1 MQRRAREQGGP
12 TIAEVARAAGVS
24 PQTVSNAL
32 NAPHRLRPETLA
44 NVLHVVD
51 ALGYRPNRAAQS
63 LRTQASRQIGYRILP
78 DRAHTASVL
87 MDRFLHALADAAQ
100 ESGYFLLLFT
110 ARDTAEELATYAELI
125 RAGSVDGFV
134 LSDINS
140 DDARP
145 AALRSLKAPFVSF
158 GRMDNADNGLANQF
172 WVDVDGAAGTE
183 AATEHLV
190 SRGHRRIAFLGM
202 RKGFPPADRRVEGWR
217 RVLRRRGLT
226 SAGFAR
232 SADTIPDATDAAARL
247 LDVAPR
253 PTAIVA
259 ANDTLALGCYLAAR
273 QRRLTVGR
281 DLAVTGFDDS
291 PIGQLASPPLTSIAQ
306 PVTEIGK
313 TVISM
318 LVDRL
323 TDRDPEARSV
333 LLAPTL
339 IVRDSTATRTAM
351 TRN

>member
-12 TIAEVARAAGVS
+12 TIAEVARTAGVS

-32 NAPHRLRPETLA
+32 NAPERLRPATLA
-44 NVLHVVD
+44 NVLQVVD

-63 LRTQASRQIGYRILP
+63 LRTQASRQIGYRITP

-87 MDRFLHALADAAQ
+87 MDQFLHALADAAQ

-134 LSDINS
+134 LSDIDS
-140 DDARP
+140 DDERP
-145 AALRSLKAPFVSF
+145 ATLRSLKAPFVSF
-158 GRMDNADNGLANQF
+158 GRVDNGLANQL
-172 WVDVDGAAGTE
+172 WVDVDGAAGTD
-183 AATEHLV
+183 AVTEHLV
-190 SRGHRRIAFLGM
+190 SLGHRRIAFLSM

-226 SAGFAR
+226 SAGLAR
-232 SADTIPDATDAAARL
+232 SADTIPDAADAAARL

-259 ANDTLALGCYLAAR
+259 ASDTLALGCYLAAR
-273 QRRLTVGR
+273 QRHLTVGR

-291 PIGQLASPPLTSIAQ
+291 PIGQLASPSLTSLAQ
-306 PVTEIGK
+306 PLTEIGR
-313 TVISM
+313 TVIGM

-323 TDRDPEARSV
+323 NGREPERRSV

-339 IVRDSTATRTAM
+339 VVRDSTARG
-351 TRN
+351 RN